1 MTNSENPLYNSC
13 YQAPIIFMGIF
24 YAILLAWTFISIL
37 VLWSMST
44 NTEWPLAMML
54 MVVFIVV
61 YAWYFSLGIS
71 YKIGIAGD
79 GEIEITSF
87 RKVVSINPEEI
98 SVIEGPR
105 LIFLPYGFVRFR
117 LAREK
122 AYMFSCVTDEEL
134 QRILNAIKKANRH
147 IRFKGL

>member
-1 MTNSENPLYNSC
+1 MANSENPPNKSF
-13 YQAPIIFMGIF
+13 YQAPKMFMGIF

-44 NTEWPLAMML
+44 NTKWPLAMML

-61 YAWYFSLGIS
+61 YAWYFALGIS
-71 YKIGIAGD
+71 YKIGIGRD
-79 GEIEITSF
+79 GEIEFISF
-87 RKVVSINPEEI
+87 RKVISINPEEI
-98 SVIEGPR
+98 SLIEGPR

-122 AYMFSCVTDEEL
+122 AYMFSRVTDEDL
-134 QRILNAIKKANRH
+134 QGILNDMKKAHRH